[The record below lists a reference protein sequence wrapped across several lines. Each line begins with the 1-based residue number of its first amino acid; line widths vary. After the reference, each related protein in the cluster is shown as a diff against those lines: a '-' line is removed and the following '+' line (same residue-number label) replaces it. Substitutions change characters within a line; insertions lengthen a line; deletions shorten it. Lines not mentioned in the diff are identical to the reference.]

1 MRFTKKTYSLVV
13 GAAVLLLGL
22 LGVLSQSDSCSLFG
36 KITGSYAC
44 KPSVILPD
52 GYVYVVNVVDGDT
65 FDVSIDGKTQ
75 RVRVLGVNT
84 PETVDP
90 RKPVECF
97 GKEASDKAK
106 ELLYASQ
113 GVRLEV
119 DSTQDAVDMYGRL
132 LRHVFLRDGQNFAL
146 EMIGGGYAYEYT
158 YKTPSRY
165 QEEYAQAQ
173 RDAKAV
179 GAGLWAEDSCSGGE

>member
-13 GAAVLLLGL
+13 GAAVLFLGL

-75 RVRVLGVNT
+75 RVRVLNRG
-84 PETVDP
+84 ERVDEQVP
-90 RKPVECF
+90 GSGLGLAIVKHAMQRHGGRLAIESLEGRGSTFTCHFPPDRLIRH
-97 GKEASDKAK
+97 EASG
-106 ELLYASQ
+106 S
-113 GVRLEV
+113 
-119 DSTQDAVDMYGRL
+119 
-132 LRHVFLRDGQNFAL
+132 N
-146 EMIGGGYAYEYT
+146 
-158 YKTPSRY
+158 
-165 QEEYAQAQ
+165 
-173 RDAKAV
+173 
-179 GAGLWAEDSCSGGE
+179 